1 MITIDHLSFTYPD
14 GTKALNGVTLHI
26 PTGGT
31 TGIVG
36 ANGAGKST
44 LVSHLN
50 GWFLPQKGSIIVDGM
65 AVGKKSLDDIR
76 KSVGLLFQNP
86 DDQLFTARVYDDV
99 MFGPS
104 NLGMKRNEAE
114 AATERLLR
122 EFGLW
127 EVRDKPPAHLSH
139 GQKRFAALA
148 AVLVM
153 NPKVLVMDEPTSDL
167 DPRNRRKLIG
177 LVGNLQ
183 ATRITVSHDLDFIWE
198 TCSEVCVMNEGRI
211 VAQGETKTVLS
222 NRSLLENNGL
232 ELPLRLQ
239 DQIST
244 DGRIRT

>member
-1 MITIDHLSFTYPD
+1 LIKIDQITFTYPD
-14 GTKALNGVTLHI
+14 GTRALDGLTLCVPKGVSI
-26 PTGGT
+26 
-31 TGIVG
+31 GIVG

-44 LVSHLN
+44 LVSHMN
-50 GWFLPQKGSIIVDGM
+50 GWFMPGQGSISIDG
-65 AVGKKSLDDIR
+65 VEINKKNLEGIR
-76 KSVGLLFQNP
+76 KIVGLVFQNP

-99 MFGPS
+99 MFGPA
-104 NLGMKRNEAE
+104 NLGMEQGEAE
-114 AATERLLR
+114 GETERLLR

-127 EVRDKPPAHLSH
+127 EVRDKPPAHLSQ

-177 LVGNLQ
+177 LVCRLQ

-198 TCSEVCVMNEGRI
+198 TCSEVCIMNEGRI
-211 VAQGETKTVLS
+211 AAQGATREILS
-222 NRSLLENNGL
+222 NRSLLEKNGL

-239 DQIST
+239 
-244 DGRIRT
+244 G